1 MIWSDGWPTSR
12 CRPGA
17 SPGLGR
23 SARWLT
29 RHRTGVTAVGAA
41 LLMAVAGLAAVLGVQ
56 TRANAQLTAKNAELD
71 ASVRREAE
79 RFNLA
84 MDAIKLFHGEV
95 SEDLLLKEKKFEKL
109 RAKLLHGAAD
119 FYGKLEG
126 LLKDQRDNA
135 SRAALGR
142 AYAELGKLTAEI
154 GNKSEALAVHRKA
167 LTVRRELAQQ
177 AGGYRRNGAGPVRA
191 A

>member
-1 MIWSDGWPTSR
+1 M
-12 CRPGA
+12 
-17 SPGLGR
+17 
-23 SARWLT
+23 
-29 RHRTGVTAVGAA
+29 
-41 LLMAVAGLAAVLGVQ
+41 LGVQ

-79 RFNLA
+79 RFQLA

-95 SEDLLLKEKKFEKL
+95 SEDLLLKEKPFEKL

-135 SRAALGR
+135 SRAALG
-142 AYAELGKLTAEI
+142 
-154 GNKSEALAVHRKA
+154 NV
-167 LTVRRELAQQ
+167 VRRAGQADRRDRKQ
-177 AGGYRRNGAGPVRA
+177 ARGAGGAPQGTDGAARA
-191 A
+191 GGASRGLPPKRCSTCRGA